1 VQKYLIYLKKRQK
14 TFLEKLK
21 RDEQIKIREQTA
33 EDFHDDIGNKLTRI
47 AILADVLKNKTH
59 SENNDQK
66 KLIDQIKENA
76 SALYTDTKDILWAL
90 DPQSENLFEIL
101 SFIKNLAIDIF
112 SNTDIILEFNQFEFK
127 EGRFEL
133 PLDFSRNISMICR
146 EVLHNSLKHADASKV
161 TINCFMQGNEIT
173 IELEDNGKG
182 FDTEFVNQG
191 KGLNNLRTRTQRIN
205 GEINIISVIGGGTS
219 VRLRFNLNSD

>member
-1 VQKYLIYLKKRQK
+1 
-14 TFLEKLK
+14 KLK

-133 PLDFSRNISMICR
+133 QLDFSRNISMICR
-146 EVLHNSLKHADASKV
+146 EVLHNSLKHAD
-161 TINCFMQGNEIT
+161 
-173 IELEDNGKG
+173 
-182 FDTEFVNQG
+182 
-191 KGLNNLRTRTQRIN
+191 
-205 GEINIISVIGGGTS
+205 
-219 VRLRFNLNSD
+219 